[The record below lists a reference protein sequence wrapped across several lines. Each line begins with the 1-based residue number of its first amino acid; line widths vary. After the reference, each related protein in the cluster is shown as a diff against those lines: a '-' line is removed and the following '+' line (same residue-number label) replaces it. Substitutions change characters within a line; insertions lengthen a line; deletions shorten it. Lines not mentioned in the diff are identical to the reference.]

1 MNFALKNSCRLN
13 VSELLLHGRRWEE
26 NTGKGESLKVAPIEV
41 YEETLSQDGIGEAK
55 TGNGLGSAQ
64 MRPNRRKWKLQ
75 AGNPN
80 SNGENKN
87 RLGALKRLSC
97 ELTGPSPKQKEV
109 KVTSPPKLETK
120 QY

>member
-1 MNFALKNSCRLN
+1 MNLADLIFVFDEPLKNFGTD
-13 VSELLLHGRRWEE
+13 E
-26 NTGKGESLKVAPIEV
+26 GESLKVAPIEV
-41 YEETLSQDGIGEAK
+41 YEETLSQDGNGEAK